1 MRAGSIR
8 GWIGVL
14 IVGRSCKYGKLESVN
29 FGLLMFLRGVIC
41 MGVVGVLGAV
51 VALFSA
57 AFVDEFP
64 LTTAGIIMGLGAL
77 LVALVDR
84 VRDAVVE

>member
-1 MRAGSIR
+1 
-8 GWIGVL
+8 
-14 IVGRSCKYGKLESVN
+14 
-29 FGLLMFLRGVIC
+29 
-41 MGVVGVLGAV
+41 MGVVGVVGAV

-84 VRDAVVE
+84 VRDSVVD